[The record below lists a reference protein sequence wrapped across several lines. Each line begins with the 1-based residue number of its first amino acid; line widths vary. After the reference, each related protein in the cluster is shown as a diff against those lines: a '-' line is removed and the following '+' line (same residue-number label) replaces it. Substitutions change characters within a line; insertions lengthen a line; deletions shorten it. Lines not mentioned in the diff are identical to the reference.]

1 MLNMIPSLPKIKA
14 IYGLTYIQACA
25 DCRERERER
34 ERERYY
40 NTKSNFLFIVIERHI

>member
-25 DCRERERER
+25 DCRERDRER
-34 ERERYY
+34 ERDIIILKATFY
-40 NTKSNFLFIVIERHI
+40 LL